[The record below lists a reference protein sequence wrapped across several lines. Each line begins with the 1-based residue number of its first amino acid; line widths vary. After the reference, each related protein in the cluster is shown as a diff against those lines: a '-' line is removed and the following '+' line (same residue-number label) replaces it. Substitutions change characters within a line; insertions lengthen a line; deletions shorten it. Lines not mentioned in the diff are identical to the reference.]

1 MGATSLTVIGPVTG
15 RPYRFAR
22 TGARAAIAAADA
34 PSLARV
40 PGLRPVGRS

>member
-1 MGATSLTVIGPVTG
+1 VIGAVTG

-22 TGARAAIAAADA
+22 SGARLTVAAADA
-34 PSLARV
+34 GSLLRV